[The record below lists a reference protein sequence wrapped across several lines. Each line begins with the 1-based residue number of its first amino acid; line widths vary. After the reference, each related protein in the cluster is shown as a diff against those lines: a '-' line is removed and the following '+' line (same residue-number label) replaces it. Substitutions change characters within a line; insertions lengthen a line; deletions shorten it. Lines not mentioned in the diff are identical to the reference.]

1 MPFPRGRSPPL
12 PLFLLLE
19 VTLLVRPE
27 ARDGGRGRLLPF
39 VPRIPHTAFP
49 QLRARRGLPDG
60 GVQREVIIR
69 RRRDEGHPQP

>member
-1 MPFPRGRSPPL
+1 MPLAKGRTLPL
-12 PLFLLLE
+12 PPFLLLE
-19 VTLLVRPE
+19 VILIDAPE